1 MARRREAGHVGARL
15 GEDLLRGRDA
25 DAGDL
30 IELGHLGG
38 ERGDGLLDPDRE
50 RIDLGGERVDAVN
63 HHAQQERVMLGEV
76 PGQRWRRTLVLA
88 HILLRAGPPA
98 RAGGVRR

>member
-1 MARRREAGHVGARL
+1 MRRTHGSEGAPARQRAGATRL
-15 GEDLLRGRDA
+15 GDDLLRGRDA

-38 ERGDGLLDPDRE
+38 ERGDGLLDPGRE
-50 RIDLGGERVDAVN
+50 RVDLGGERVDAAE

-76 PGQRWRRTLVLA
+76 AGQRLA
-88 HILLRAGPPA
+88 QDAGLGAHLLAG
-98 RAGGVRR
+98 